1 MRSFT
6 FLVNPT
12 SGGGTAPAAAAA
24 VARLLEAAGAT
35 VVVAHTES
43 AAAVPEIARMAVERG
58 HVVVSTGGDG
68 MLSSVAGVVAG
79 LGGTLGVVP
88 AGRGNDFAR
97 QLGLPA
103 QAEALAEILQSAE
116 PRPVDLL
123 SWQIG
128 EGPARIVAGS
138 VYAGV
143 DARSS
148 EIVDTVRWMPDK
160 LQYPYAAIRGLA
172 TYQPG
177 HYRVSVDGQTAEYD
191 AATVVVANS
200 GYYGK
205 GMHIAPSAA
214 VDDGLLDVVVI
225 SAASRWQL
233 IRKMPKVYD
242 GGHVE
247 LDGVHVLSGRVV
259 ELQGE
264 SRTPIPV
271 GGDGE
276 RIGILPGLGAEP
288 ATVTLLPGALNL
300 LVGASSTA
308 SARCPRGR

>member
-1 MRSFT
+1 VRAFT

-12 SGGGTAPAAAAA
+12 SGGGVAPAAAAA
-24 VARLLEAAGAT
+24 VAGVLEAGGAT
-35 VVVAHTES
+35 VQVIHTSSADVVPGIVTD
-43 AAAVPEIARMAVERG
+43 AVGRG
-58 HVVVSTGGDG
+58 DVVVSTGGDG
-68 MLSSVAGVVAG
+68 MLSSVAGVVSR
-79 LGGTLGVVP
+79 LDGTLGIVP

-97 QLGLPA
+97 QLGLDDDPA
-103 QAEALAEILQSAE
+103 AVGRVLLTAE
-116 PRPVDLL
+116 PRPLDLL
-123 SWQIG
+123 EWRSG
-128 EGPARIVAGS
+128 SEPRIVVGS

-148 EIVDTVRWMPDK
+148 EIVDSVRWMPDK
-160 LQYPYAAIRGLA
+160 LQYPYAAVRGLA

-177 HYRVSVDGQTAEYD
+177 HYRVTVDGQCAEYD

-225 SAASRWQL
+225 SAESRWQL

-242 GGHVE
+242 GSHVD
-247 LDGVHVLSGRVV
+247 LDGVHVLRGREVS
-259 ELQGE
+259 LQGE
-264 SRTPIPV
+264 ARTPIPV

-276 RIGILPGLGAEP
+276 PIGVLPGLGSSP
-288 ATVTLLPGALNL
+288 ARVALLPGVLRV
-300 LVGASSTA
+300 LVG
-308 SARCPRGR
+308 